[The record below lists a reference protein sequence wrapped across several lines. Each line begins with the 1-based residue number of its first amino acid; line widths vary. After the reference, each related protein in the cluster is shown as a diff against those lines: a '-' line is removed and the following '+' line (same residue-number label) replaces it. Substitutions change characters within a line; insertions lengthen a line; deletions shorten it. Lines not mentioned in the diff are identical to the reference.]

1 MLIKHR
7 KRIKISINEEKCI
20 KIIFKLKRIEMLINE
35 EIRTK
40 HHQHKKRI
48 I

>member
-1 MLIKHR
+1 MYQNHFQIKT
-7 KRIKISINEEKCI
+7 
-20 KIIFKLKRIEMLINE
+20 RIEMLINE